1 MIIVVIGTH
10 NSGKS
15 VLAEDLAVQTGDPF
29 RYYLATMQ
37 AVDAAG
43 RQRVLRH
50 RMQREGKGFVTIEIA
65 YDSTKALLRMAHA
78 SEATVL
84 LECVANLVGNEMHR
98 AGFPEAGS
106 EGTGLRENPVRSIA
120 QERFAR
126 SILKDI
132 QTLAAHVRN
141 LIIVTDVY
149 EKDGA
154 GYDDSTRQ
162 YVKLLDLVNE
172 KLLEY
177 VDRVCD
183 VRDAQICRRSPSD
196 RPQRRTRSVLSSGD
210 AE

>member
-1 MIIVVIGTH
+1 MNILIIGTRG
-10 NSGKS
+10 SGKS
-15 VLAEDLAVQTGDPF
+15 ALAEDLAVQTRDPF

-37 AVDAAG
+37 VLDDAG

-65 YDSTKALLRMAHA
+65 CDITQAIPMMEHA
-78 SEATVL
+78 PEATVL

-98 AGFPEAGS
+98 AGIGKAGS
-106 EGTGLRENPVRSIA
+106 AARTPQENPGRFMQQERFVRSIL
-120 QERFAR
+120 E
-126 SILKDI
+126 DI

-149 EKDGA
+149 EKDGE

-177 VDRVCD
+177 A
-183 VRDAQICRRSPSD
+183 DAVYDPEQSIALTGTAVPHER
-196 RPQRRTRSVLSSGD
+196 G
-210 AE
+210 